1 MWGVLSLFWGNYVS
15 IIGHTLIAWEFVHH
29 MNHIVTVS
37 VLYMGLFLY
46 ISIKLAVRRELHLR
60 VGWELTV
67 IFLFFTFSVEQSIRH
82 ADTTTSGASV
92 HPDRSQLKAAADW
105 SGWYW
110 GHVWGHRWI
119 SFPAYSDWERETC
132 RFCGYYGK
140 RTGRQG
146 DVGGGR
152 PTCSLG
158 IEALYVYAFAI
169 EHEARVLLLFL
180 VILVPWCWSCKCVV
194 MIFKVVFHFLKNEQ
208 HCPWL
213 YWNITY
219 SKGYTYS
226 YIIC

>member
-1 MWGVLSLFWGNYVS
+1 MLESLF
-15 IIGHTLIAWEFVHH
+15 IAWTILLHF
-29 MNHIVTVS
+29 
-37 VLYMGLFLY
+37 LFYMGLFLY

-67 IFLFFTFSVEQSIRH
+67 IFLFFTFSLCRALCWH

-152 PTCSLG
+152 PTWLCALG

-169 EHEARVLLLFL
+169 EHDARVLLHCLA
-180 VILVPWCWSCKCVV
+180 ILVPWC
-194 MIFKVVFHFLKNEQ
+194 
-208 HCPWL
+208 
-213 YWNITY
+213 
-219 SKGYTYS
+219 
-226 YIIC
+226 

>member
-1 MWGVLSLFWGNYVS
+1 MSYVRGFKGNYVS
-15 IIGHTLIAWEFVHH
+15 IIGHTLIAWEFIHYV
-29 MNHIVTVS
+29 NHIVAFS

-67 IFLFFTFSVEQSIRH
+67 IFLFFTFSLCRAS
-82 ADTTTSGASV
+82 DTQTQQPPVALCI
-92 HPDRSQLKAAADW
+92 QLKAAADW

-119 SFPAYSDWERETC
+119 SFPAYSDWEWETC

-152 PTCSLG
+152 PTWL
-158 IEALYVYAFAI
+158 
-169 EHEARVLLLFL
+169 
-180 VILVPWCWSCKCVV
+180 CVRW
-194 MIFKVVFHFLKNEQ
+194 E
-208 HCPWL
+208 
-213 YWNITY
+213 
-219 SKGYTYS
+219 
-226 YIIC
+226 